1 MSFALAARVS
11 SLRQR
16 EFETEKENENVF
28 FLLYF
33 FFDRAGRVSAQP
45 VGQTRFLFL

>member
-1 MSFALAARVS
+1 MEEGNCVKSWFFYQIKEVSFALAARVS

-28 FLLYF
+28 FFLYF
-33 FFDRAGRVSAQP
+33 FF
-45 VGQTRFLFL
+45 